1 MGFFYKNWGKILA
14 AVLSGTAGGIGSG
27 FVLGDDALA
36 EFLPVVIIII
46 LICGALGGGAAQL
59 ASDFSANP
67 GESFAYN
74 MEKFA
79 PAANG
84 TTGFLLISF
93 IVIILLGNIMINT
106 CPDFIEGSVSNDTDP
121 TSGGFVS
128 WLQTNYPGISWSIAV
143 IPVIII
149 TIITFLPIRDKPL
162 KILIASV
169 ILVGL
174 TTAALLFN
182 SIKRLLFGKKDSF
195 TNVKEEFG
203 HMVDNE
209 GHPFKIAVGT
219 QKWDEANIDNQV
231 YYRLNNDYEEHKE
244 DTNEYQN
251 PGTTNYGTGNIN
263 VNYDTYNDKLQINLD
278 RNENHGADIYM
289 SEVPWGK
296 GTAETLKKIT
306 TDTITVSIE
315 EVNSK
320 TIYLHSFETGT
331 LVDTNAKVKLASVG
345 PIVIT
350 TVDDISSI
358 ALDIIDGVDLVKDNK
373 ILLTSQIDTAQ
384 NGVYTIG
391 TVTAAKTIISKEPTQ
406 TLLIKVTDGTTNKN
420 KHFSTSDDGKTW
432 TEIVDITTD
441 TKVVLWEGLTDGKL
455 TKNEGRCKSIVLT
468 DGKEGVLSSSKYP
481 IGVTLNIKNVEK
493 GFEIQGDTKKAA
505 VKSIITS
512 YHIYY
517 PLVWGS
523 ILVYTI
529 FQKLKGVDFG
539 VTVGEIMPFIIAAVL
554 ETLLV
559 IQSNSS
565 FGVSKDDDNKDKV
578 FRYALVSYATRVATV
593 VAFLSTIITNVEEG

>member
-1 MGFFYKNWGKILA
+1 MGKEVTIGIIALMA
-14 AVLSGTAGGIGSG
+14 ALGGGIPTGIALNTEG
-27 FVLGDDALA
+27 TGEFV
-36 EFLPVVIIII
+36 PVIIII
-46 LICGALGGGAAQL
+46 TLICGALGGGAAQL
-59 ASDFSANP
+59 GFDFSANP

-106 CPDFIEGSVSNDTDP
+106 CPNFIEGSVSTNTEP

-143 IPVIII
+143 IPVILI

-182 SIKRLLFGKKDSF
+182 SIKRLITGKKDSF

-203 HMVDNE
+203 HE
-209 GHPFKIAVGT
+209 ESHPFKIAIGS
-219 QKWDEANIDNQV
+219 QIWNEANIDNKI

-244 DTNEYQN
+244 DNNEYQN

-263 VNYDTYNDKLQINLD
+263 VNYDTYNNQLTFGLD
-278 RNENHGADIYM
+278 YNVDPKDVDIYYTHY
-289 SEVPWGK
+289 PWGHPD
-296 GTAETLKKIT
+296 GTPTKLEASTPITIDITNIDKKL
-306 TDTITVSIE
+306 
-315 EVNSK
+315 
-320 TIYLHSFETGT
+320 YFHSFLKDTTARVVDVKVVLTSNVADLIKTPTSQDGYT
-331 LVDTNAKVKLASVG
+331 LAAGD
-345 PIVIT
+345 
-350 TVDDISSI
+350 
-358 ALDIIDGVDLVKDNK
+358 K
-373 ILLTSQIDTAQ
+373 ILLTGQTTKTQ
-384 NGVYTIG
+384 NGVYTVG
-391 TVTAAKTIISKEPTQ
+391 TVTAATTGADAVAENAPITKETTQLPIIKETKGNETKILANPDTTSVTESNSKG
-406 TLLIKVTDGTTNKN
+406 I
-420 KHFSTSDDGKTW
+420 
-432 TEIVDITTD
+432 
-441 TKVVLWEGLTDGKL
+441 VLWDGALDENGNVKNNHGVTTSTIAEGL
-455 TKNEGRCKSIVLT
+455 
-468 DGKEGVLSSSKYP
+468 
-481 IGVTLNIKNVEK
+481 TLNIKNVK
-493 GFEIQGDTKKAA
+493 IGFELQEGAEAA
-505 VKSIITS
+505 AGKSIKTS

-529 FQKLKGVDFG
+529 FQKLKGVDWG
-539 VTVGEIMPFIIAAVL
+539 VTLGEIGPFIGAAVL

-565 FGVSKDDDNKDKV
+565 FGVSVNDDNKDKV
-578 FRYALVSYATRVATV
+578 FRYSLVSYATRVATV

>member
-1 MGFFYKNWGKILA
+1 MGKEVTIGIIALMA
-14 AVLSGTAGGIGSG
+14 ALGGGIPTGIALNTEG
-27 FVLGDDALA
+27 TGEFV
-36 EFLPVVIIII
+36 PVIIII
-46 LICGALGGGAAQL
+46 TLICGALGGGAAQL
-59 ASDFSANP
+59 GFDFSANP

-106 CPDFIEGSVSNDTDP
+106 CPNFIEGSVSTNTEP

-143 IPVIII
+143 IPVILI

-182 SIKRLLFGKKDSF
+182 SIKRLITGKKDSF

-203 HMVDNE
+203 HE
-209 GHPFKIAVGT
+209 ESHPFKIAIGS
-219 QKWDEANIDNQV
+219 QIWNEANIDNKI

-244 DTNEYQN
+244 DNNEYQN

-263 VNYDTYNDKLQINLD
+263 VNYDTYNNQLTFGLD
-278 RNENHGADIYM
+278 YNVDPKDVDIYYTHY
-289 SEVPWGK
+289 PWGHPD
-296 GTAETLKKIT
+296 GTPTKLEASTPITIDITNIDKKL
-306 TDTITVSIE
+306 
-315 EVNSK
+315 
-320 TIYLHSFETGT
+320 YFHSFLKDTTARVVDVKVVLTSNVADLIKTPTSQDGYT
-331 LVDTNAKVKLASVG
+331 LAAGD
-345 PIVIT
+345 
-350 TVDDISSI
+350 
-358 ALDIIDGVDLVKDNK
+358 K
-373 ILLTSQIDTAQ
+373 ILLTGQTTKTQ
-384 NGVYTIG
+384 NGVYTVG
-391 TVTAAKTIISKEPTQ
+391 TVTAATTGADAVAENAPITKETTQLPIIKETKGNETKILANPDTTSVTESNSKG
-406 TLLIKVTDGTTNKN
+406 I
-420 KHFSTSDDGKTW
+420 
-432 TEIVDITTD
+432 
-441 TKVVLWEGLTDGKL
+441 VLWDGALDENGNVKNNHGVTTSTIAEGL
-455 TKNEGRCKSIVLT
+455 
-468 DGKEGVLSSSKYP
+468 
-481 IGVTLNIKNVEK
+481 TLNIKNVK
-493 GFEIQGDTKKAA
+493 IGFELQEGAEAA
-505 VKSIITS
+505 AGKSIKTS

-517 PLVWGS
+517 PIVWGS

-529 FQKLKGVDFG
+529 FQKLKGVDWG
-539 VTVGEIMPFIIAAVL
+539 VTLGEIGPFIGAAVL

-565 FGVSKDDDNKDKV
+565 FGVSVNDDNKDKV
-578 FRYALVSYATRVATV
+578 FRYSLVSYATRVATV

>member
-1 MGFFYKNWGKILA
+1 MSFLYNNPGKLSAAIIL
-14 AVLSGTAGGIGSG
+14 GTAGGIGSG
-27 FVLGDDALA
+27 FALGNSLK
-36 EFLPVVIIII
+36 EFVPVVIIII

-59 ASDFSANP
+59 GFDFSANP

-106 CPDFIEGSVSNDTDP
+106 CPDFIEGSVSNNTDP

-182 SIKRLLFGKKDSF
+182 SLKRLITGKKDSF

-203 HMVDNE
+203 HEDS
-209 GHPFKIAVGT
+209 HPFKIAVGT
-219 QKWDEANIDNQV
+219 QIWNEANIDNQV
-231 YYRLNNDYEEHKE
+231 YYRLNNDYDEHKE
-244 DTNEYQN
+244 DNNEYQN

-263 VNYDTYNDKLQINLD
+263 VNYDTYNDELQINLD
-278 RNENHGADIYM
+278 RNEKHGADIYI
-289 SEVPWGK
+289 SHEPWGK
-296 GTAETLKKIT
+296 GNAANLRKLGTTPHPVAIT
-306 TDTITVSIE
+306 D
-315 EVNSK
+315 NSK

-331 LVDTNAKVKLASVG
+331 LVDTNDTVRLASVG
-345 PIVIT
+345 DEAIT

-358 ALDIIDGVDLVKDNK
+358 ATNKIDSLDLEKDNK
-373 ILLTSQIDTAQ
+373 ILLTSQTDTAQ

-391 TVTAAKTIISKEPTQ
+391 TVTTAETIITRVDTQ
-406 TLLIKVTDGTTNKN
+406 PSVVKVTDGTTNTN
-420 KHFSTSDDGKTW
+420 KYFSTSDDGKTW
-432 TEIVDITTD
+432 TEIAD

-468 DGKEGVLSSSKYP
+468 DGKNGVLSSSKYP

-493 GFEIQGDTKKAA
+493 SFEVQNDAKGKAIE
-505 VKSIITS
+505 SINTS

-523 ILVYTI
+523 ILVYTV
-529 FQKLKGVDFG
+529 FQQLKGVDFG
-539 VTVGEIMPFIIAAVL
+539 VTLGEIGPFIGAAVL

-559 IQSNSS
+559 AQSHSS
-565 FGVSKDDDNKDKV
+565 FENTEKENNDKV
-578 FRYALVSYATRVATV
+578 FRFAIVSYATRVATV
-593 VAFLSTIITNVEEG
+593 VAFLSTIITNVEEE

>member
-1 MGFFYKNWGKILA
+1 MGKEVTIGIIALMA
-14 AVLSGTAGGIGSG
+14 ALGGGIPTGIALNTEG
-27 FVLGDDALA
+27 TGEFV
-36 EFLPVVIIII
+36 PVIIII
-46 LICGALGGGAAQL
+46 TLICGALGGGAAQL
-59 ASDFSANP
+59 GFDFSANP

-106 CPDFIEGSVSNDTDP
+106 CPNFIEGSVSNNTDP

-143 IPVIII
+143 IPVILI

-182 SIKRLLFGKKDSF
+182 SIKRLITGKKDSF

-203 HMVDNE
+203 HE
-209 GHPFKIAVGT
+209 ESHPFKIAIGS
-219 QKWDEANIDNQV
+219 QIWNEANIDNKI

-244 DTNEYQN
+244 DNNEYQN

-263 VNYDTYNDKLQINLD
+263 VNYDTYNNQLTFGLD
-278 RNENHGADIYM
+278 YNVDPKDVDIYYTHY
-289 SEVPWGK
+289 PWGHPD
-296 GTAETLKKIT
+296 GTPTKLEASTPITIDITNIDKKL
-306 TDTITVSIE
+306 
-315 EVNSK
+315 
-320 TIYLHSFETGT
+320 YFHSFLKDTTARVVDVKVVLTSNVADLIKTPTSQDGYT
-331 LVDTNAKVKLASVG
+331 LAAGD
-345 PIVIT
+345 
-350 TVDDISSI
+350 
-358 ALDIIDGVDLVKDNK
+358 K
-373 ILLTSQIDTAQ
+373 ILLTGQTTKTQ
-384 NGVYTIG
+384 NGVYTVG
-391 TVTAAKTIISKEPTQ
+391 TVTAATTGADAVAENAPITKETTQLPIIKETKGNETKILANPDTTSVTESNSKG
-406 TLLIKVTDGTTNKN
+406 I
-420 KHFSTSDDGKTW
+420 
-432 TEIVDITTD
+432 
-441 TKVVLWEGLTDGKL
+441 VLWDGALDENGNVKNNHGVTTSTIAEGL
-455 TKNEGRCKSIVLT
+455 
-468 DGKEGVLSSSKYP
+468 
-481 IGVTLNIKNVEK
+481 TLNIKNVK
-493 GFEIQGDTKKAA
+493 IGFELQEGAEAA
-505 VKSIITS
+505 AGKSIKTS

-529 FQKLKGVDFG
+529 FQKLKGVDWG
-539 VTVGEIMPFIIAAVL
+539 VTLGEIGPFIGAAVL

-565 FGVSKDDDNKDKV
+565 FGVSVNDDNKDKV
-578 FRYALVSYATRVATV
+578 FRYSLVSYATRVATV